1 MHGGIEMIKKI
12 LTAFFCLCS
21 VPAIADNYI
30 KFKATAIEE
39 TINTMVPESHRQ
51 SAADEYQK
59 QMDSTTGKISVMG
72 IYKVCAA
79 AGFNIN
85 NTNGYNGCRLFINTI
100 AEKSGFGFGV
110 ATQQNCANKFNGI
123 WTLSPDGKQYQCV
136 GKDGH
141 KLVYSESCRSGAG
154 ECVKIFSNLQTQ
166 VPIAKEFINAYGNT
180 KGVLFTCSNEP
191 VDIKKIGD
199 DYIKCSAGG
208 VAYEFKFDDLNQGP
222 GKTAVESE
230 NTALCEMFGGKIVK
244 RPDGGIEKEWQ
255 SCDISRDVCDG
266 PLHNLAIK
274 IGHNVMYQGYCR
286 LSRTVKETS
295 IVGLKTLPGVD
306 SRVFYNTGAQMRAD
320 MAKPQAEE
328 YLRTKFPNETYINC
342 DPSVKALNDPT
353 KINPE
358 YVMTCTVGAKQ
369 VDFIFHDLT
378 EGADYS
384 AESGAAKMA
393 CAIVAER
400 VDGKNC
406 RGLDQNACTDLDN
419 KLKQMGRRGTEY
431 KPEKGGCILL
441 DTQTEELVNLGL
453 EIAGGVALT
462 VVTGGYGALVV
473 AASVATDIGFDALN
487 RWLRKIPYND
497 YQEFMKH
504 ANECSDTDTSIENQY
519 CVADVLN
526 TYYALIMGNM
536 SDLAPEIQSAAS
548 EKLQSML
555 NILSDEDVL
564 SIVSGDKIPTLKQG
578 RNYISFAAMGLIFI
592 VNPDKMASKGDD
604 LIRQAT
610 KMGKTISRAGNKIDD
625 MIDAARMFGRTNV
638 DDIGIYSKGWKQHT
652 IGGDNRFKI
661 KKISYPGEADDV
673 RRALESGVDGAP
685 NQAFLGVKDDY
696 IYITYKS
703 DIKTTGPIFDDFMT
717 GAARMFGRTNVDDI
731 GMVDKGWNRL
741 TLENN
746 SIFRQ
751 KKISYP
757 GEADD
762 VRRALESSNGH
773 NLAFLGVKDDYI
785 VITYKSDLNRAQ
797 PMFNRYMS
805 GANVDAPI
813 QIPAARF
820 GAADMWRH
828 PSDPTRIYTT
838 EEMSEIIHRTGQYG
852 GDTSG
857 LTGWEPVETVSGVTR
872 TPVAEA
878 KHTPPVQ
885 PTTGNQNNRT
895 LADDLV
901 EERQVSSSS
910 QSTTPTQQKP
920 PLDISRNADDIAS
933 VIQALPSRVPQ
944 TLDEERDV
952 LNKLEDFFSANPNNK
967 PSSAWTARS
976 AAEDAYIKRYGAQL
990 DEIGEQRLRSV
1001 LDDGYG
1007 LGNINWED
1015 LDYLKRERLGI
1026 SDVEQNFLKTVEEWL
1041 NL

>member
-21 VPAIADNYI
+21 VPAMADNYI
-30 KFKATAIEE
+30 KFKASAIEE

-100 AEKSGFGFGV
+100 AEKSGFGFGS
-110 ATQQNCANKFNGI
+110 ANQQNCANKFNGI
-123 WTLSPDGKQYQCV
+123 WTVTTDGIEQCV

-141 KLVYSESCRSGAG
+141 QLVYSESCRFGAG

-180 KGVLFTCSNEP
+180 KGVQFTCSNEP

-208 VAYEFKFDDLNQGP
+208 VAYEFKFDDLNQDP

-295 IVGLKTLPGVD
+295 VVGLKTLPGVD

-342 DPSVKALNDPT
+342 NPSVKALNDPT

-453 EIAGGVALT
+453 EISGGVALT

-504 ANECSDTDTSIENQY
+504 ANECSDTDISIENQY

-548 EKLQSML
+548 EKLRSML

-828 PSDPTRIYTT
+828 PSNPTRLYTAD
-838 EEMSEIIHRTGQYG
+838 EMSDIIHRTRQYG
-852 GDTSG
+852 GDPSAM
-857 LTGWEPVETVSGVTR
+857 TGWEPVETVSGVTR

-895 LADDLV
+895 LADDLL
-901 EERQVSSSS
+901 EERRRAQQASTP
-910 QSTTPTQQKP
+910 QQTTTPTQQKSL
-920 PLDISRNADDIAS
+920 LDIAREADEAGRKRIESFRAKYDLSTNGRLRYTKQQWRDIFD
-933 VIQALPSRVPQ
+933 R
-944 TLDEERDV
+944 
-952 LNKLEDFFSANPNNK
+952 
-967 PSSAWTARS
+967 
-976 AAEDAYIKRYGAQL
+976 
-990 DEIGEQRLRSV
+990 EIG
-1001 LDDGYG
+1001 
-1007 LGNINWED
+1007 W
-1015 LDYLKRERLGI
+1015 
-1026 SDVEQNFLKTVEEWL
+1026 SDVEDTFRDDFFRDYDVLREIRGF
-1041 NL
+1041 